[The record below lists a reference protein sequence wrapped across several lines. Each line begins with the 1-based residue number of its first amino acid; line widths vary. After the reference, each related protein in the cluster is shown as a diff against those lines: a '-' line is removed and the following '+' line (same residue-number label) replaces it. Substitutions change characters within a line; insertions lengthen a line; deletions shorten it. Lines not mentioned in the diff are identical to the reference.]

1 LDVAL
6 DRATHGISLSTDL
19 GAVRA
24 ERWIEWHVCDVLV
37 LARIK
42 QAQGDL
48 DGALTLVHEAQDR
61 LKGFGAISFAAIL
74 AAFEAQLRVAQGDLD
89 SAVQWLRTVEAHE
102 APPRFGLTPQFFV
115 YAYEHLD
122 IAPIQVL
129 LAQGRAS
136 RDPAPVRRA
145 LTHLGRLRDKAE
157 RSDLAWLRV
166 KTLALRALTYDIL
179 GETAPALAA
188 LEQAL
193 ALAEPE
199 GYVRVFVDEGRP
211 MAALL
216 RQGYAHGMLPHFM
229 ATLLAA
235 LDAHGPG
242 STAQPSVLAPTSA
255 GGPSVA
261 EPLTERERD
270 VLRLLAAGRSNPEIA
285 RTLYVEVNTVKTHAK
300 SLYGKLGVHSRV
312 QAVKRAQ
319 ELGLL

>member
-1 LDVAL
+1 
-6 DRATHGISLSTDL
+6 
-19 GAVRA
+19 VRA
-24 ERWIEWHVCDVLV
+24 ERWIEWHVCDLLV

-48 DGALTLVHEAQDR
+48 GGALTVVHEAQHK

-74 AAFEAQLRVAQGDLD
+74 AAFEAQLRVAQGDLA
-89 SAVQWLRTVEAHE
+89 SAVQWLRSAEAHE

-122 IAPIQVL
+122 IAPIQML
-129 LAQGRAS
+129 LAQGRTS
-136 RDPAPVRRA
+136 RDPALVRRA
-145 LTHLGRLRDKAE
+145 LTLLGRLREKTE
-157 RSDLAWLRV
+157 RSDLTWLQI
-166 KTLALRALTYDIL
+166 KTLALQALAYEFL

-188 LEQAL
+188 LEQAV

-216 RQGYAHGMLPHFM
+216 RQSHAHGMLPHFM

-235 LDAHGPG
+235 FDGQGRG
-242 STAQPSVLAPTSA
+242 STAQPTVRAPSRADGST
-255 GGPSVA
+255 VA

-285 RTLYVEVNTVKTHAK
+285 RTLYVEVNTVKTHVK

-312 QAVKRAQ
+312 QATQRAQ

>member
-1 LDVAL
+1 
-6 DRATHGISLSTDL
+6 
-19 GAVRA
+19 VRA
-24 ERWIEWHVCDVLV
+24 ERWIEWHVCDLLV

-42 QAQGDL
+42 QAQGNL
-48 DGALTLVHEAQDR
+48 GGALTVVHEAQDK
-61 LKGFGAISFAAIL
+61 LKRFGAISFAALL
-74 AAFEAQLRVAQGDLD
+74 AAFEAQLHLAQGDLD
-89 SAVQWLRTVEAHE
+89 SAVHWLRSVQAHE

-115 YAYEHLD
+115 YAYEHLE

-129 LAQGRAS
+129 LAQGRTS
-136 RDPAPVRRA
+136 RDLAPVRRT
-145 LTHLGRLRDKAE
+145 LTLLGRLREKTE
-157 RSDLAWLRV
+157 RSDLAWLQI
-166 KTLALRALTYDIL
+166 KTLALQALAYDIL

-216 RQGYAHGMLPHFM
+216 RQRHAHGVLPQFV
-229 ATLLAA
+229 ATLLAV
-235 LDAHGPG
+235 LDGQGPAR
-242 STAQPSVLAPTSA
+242 TAQPSVLAPTSTSSPA
-255 GGPSVA
+255 VA

-270 VLRLLAAGRSNPEIA
+270 VLRLLAAGSSNPEIA
-285 RTLYVEVNTVKTHAK
+285 RALYVEVNTVKTHAK

-312 QAVKRAQ
+312 QAVRRAR